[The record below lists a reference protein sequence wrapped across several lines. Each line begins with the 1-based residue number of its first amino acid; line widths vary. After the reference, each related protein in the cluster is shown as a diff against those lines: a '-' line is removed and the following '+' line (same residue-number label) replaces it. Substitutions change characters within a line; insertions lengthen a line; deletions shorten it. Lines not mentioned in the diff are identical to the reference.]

1 MTIQFNTA
9 NNIHGSETMNSRLS
23 DVIAEKL
30 NRFSE
35 YITRIEAHLSDLNGD
50 KEGQN
55 DKQCVLEAR
64 LQGLQPIAVT
74 NYAGTY
80 DEAVTGAIIKLK
92 SSLDTTIGKLR
103 SH

>member
-64 LQGLQPIAVT
+64 LQGLQPSAVT

-80 DEAVTGAIIKLK
+80 DEAVTGAITKLK